1 MYELGNYL
9 GGGVSGVVYEATQS
23 NSHRMVAL
31 KILNPIGYKL
41 TSSSTLSR
49 YKVAVRGKPKNEDV
63 RSGKAMM
70 TTDHVWWLTNP
81 RSNKAPV
88 AAHEDTQ
95 YGGLRELPLPLCV
108 ALWGWNPPEA
118 REDFNTSRPTDQLA
132 SSPSSWTRNS
142 QNSNHDAAGGDST
155 DHAPTVVPR
164 VPAKFIDFLR
174 RRRSVYR
181 EISNMAKLRAGK
193 GHPNVLA
200 LEEVLEYVQPSQ
212 STIFL
217 ALEIANGGELFD
229 RIKVDEGC
237 EDETACLYMHQLL
250 SGVSFCHSRG
260 VCHRDLKPENL
271 FSPTAV
277 IRQRSRLPTL
287 ACPPFLRFRE
297 PPASN
302 AGRRRAAGAGA
313 ASFRWLRL

>member
-118 REDFNTSRPTDQLA
+118 REILTPPGQT
-132 SSPSSWTRNS
+132 
-142 QNSNHDAAGGDST
+142 
-155 DHAPTVVPR
+155 
-164 VPAKFIDFLR
+164 
-174 RRRSVYR
+174 
-181 EISNMAKLRAGK
+181 ISLHLHRHCG
-193 GHPNVLA
+193 
-200 LEEVLEYVQPSQ
+200 
-212 STIFL
+212 
-217 ALEIANGGELFD
+217 LEIRKTQTMMPQGA
-229 RIKVDEGC
+229 
-237 EDETACLYMHQLL
+237 TAQTT
-250 SGVSFCHSRG
+250 
-260 VCHRDLKPENL
+260 P
-271 FSPTAV
+271 
-277 IRQRSRLPTL
+277 
-287 ACPPFLRFRE
+287 
-297 PPASN
+297 
-302 AGRRRAAGAGA
+302 RR
-313 ASFRWLRL
+313 